1 MAVPVEFG
9 AVASVGD
16 TYVNCNGASA
26 SDICTDCKPV
36 VDPCRKTLDFVP
48 TAEQILLRPMV
59 KRWDIREVISK

>member
-36 VDPCRKTLDFVP
+36 VDPIV
-48 TAEQILLRPMV
+48 
-59 KRWDIREVISK
+59 S